1 MRESLAKRVK
11 GTGEDE
17 KEIWMA
23 QILSRYLGYAL
34 AEAWNFGVWATGVGY
49 DEGEYVQSVN
59 AVP

>member
-49 DEGEYVQSVN
+49 DEGEYV
-59 AVP
+59 